1 MDTLTLNILS
11 ICLLIFFSISGRFLL
26 VACGQL
32 WVRTF
37 AHTATLVILPI
48 ITFVITKV
56 ISGNIALSLGMVG
69 ALSIVRFRN
78 PVKSPFE
85 LSVYFAAITM
95 GITASV
101 SMKWLIFL
109 IGSLFLAALS
119 LLIIN
124 YVYKF
129 SLGRPLFQASFS
141 EGNSLSTV
149 ELVFQSPI
157 PELELDDNLISTSK
171 IDDKFYY
178 VLASSKLDDLQQ
190 VCKLYSANPNIAE
203 YKLNK

>member
-1 MDTLTLNILS
+1 MIIHLH
-11 ICLLIFFSISGRFLL
+11 FL
-26 VACGQL
+26 V
-32 WVRTF
+32 TF

-101 SMKWLIFL
+101 SMKWLFFL

-190 VCKLYSANPNIAE
+190 VCKLYSLSDMTAYFGLKSLIC
-203 YKLNK
+203 